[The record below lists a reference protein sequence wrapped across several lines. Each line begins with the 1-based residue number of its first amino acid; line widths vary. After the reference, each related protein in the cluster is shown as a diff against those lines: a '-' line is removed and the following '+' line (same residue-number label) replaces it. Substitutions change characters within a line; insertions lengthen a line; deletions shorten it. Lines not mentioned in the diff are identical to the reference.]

1 MAVNYST
8 AVKNTRMTA
17 VRDATD
23 AGPAAGTLE
32 ICTTG
37 YTTVLATITL
47 NDPSGTVTSG
57 VLTFSGTPINTT
69 AGNNGTAALARLRDS
84 TGTVVCDGLTVGTS
98 GADIIV
104 STTSFT
110 SGLSVSLTSA
120 TITHG

>member
-1 MAVNYST
+1 MAVNYNT
-8 AVKNTRMTA
+8 NVKNSRLTV
-17 VRDATD
+17 VRDAID

-37 YTTVLATITL
+37 YTTVLTTVTL
-47 NDPSGTVTSG
+47 ADPSGTVSAG
-57 VLTFSGTPINTT
+57 VLSFSGLPLSAT
-69 AGNNGTAALARLRDS
+69 AGANGTAALARLKDS
-84 TGTVVCDGLTVGTS
+84 TGTVICDGLTVGTS
-98 GADIIV
+98 GADVIV